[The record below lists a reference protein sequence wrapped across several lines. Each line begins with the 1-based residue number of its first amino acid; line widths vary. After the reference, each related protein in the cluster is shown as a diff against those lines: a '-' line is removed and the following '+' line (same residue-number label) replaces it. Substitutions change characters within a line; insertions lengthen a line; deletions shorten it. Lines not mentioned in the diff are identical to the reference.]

1 MSKLNYKLQPRK
13 QFFLNCENDKCPS
26 SSRGNQGAMIVERL
40 LPIFLFGW
48 FLILP
53 HAVSVTLINEANTLG
68 KNEEFSVL

>member
-1 MSKLNYKLQPRK
+1 
-13 QFFLNCENDKCPS
+13 
-26 SSRGNQGAMIVERL
+26 MIVERL

-68 KNEEFSVL
+68 KNEEFSVLWVIS